1 MTKNY
6 LTWHDLELAV
16 RTIAHNVRA
25 SNIKLTHIKGLQR
38 GGLIPAVMLSH
49 ELGLP
54 MLESDLGRIDDRV
67 LVVDDI
73 CDSGKT
79 LTYYTQFGC
88 PTATLHYKKSAGLEP
103 MFWVFDAPEDVWIV
117 YPWERRDSAT
127 VPDYLV
133 GGNEEIK
140 EF

>member
-1 MTKNY
+1 MIKKHIN
-6 LTWHDLELAV
+6 WEEVELAI
-16 RTIAHNVRA
+16 RTLAY
-25 SNIKLTHIKGLQR
+25 NIRSSELKLTHIKGLQR
-38 GGLIPAVMLSH
+38 GGLVPAVMLSH
-49 ELGLP
+49 ELGIP

-67 LVVDDI
+67 LIVDDI

-79 LTYYTQFGC
+79 LEYFGQFRC
-88 PTATLHYKKSAGLEP
+88 PTATIHYKKTASVTPTFWFELAGAE
-103 MFWVFDAPEDVWIV
+103 WIV

-133 GGNEEIK
+133 GGNLEIK